1 MLQFRYMLW
10 IEVRWTCRAMSEVRS
25 GTVSKVQ
32 DWGIASAQDPFGR
45 PPGAAV
51 LSADTALPAMAGGW
65 LVAPALTAAL
75 ALAIYSCGFRSRPA
89 WAHRAASA
97 SASSACPCQS
107 SSSR

>member
-51 LSADTALPAMAGGW
+51 LWQTPHSPPW
-65 LVAPALTAAL
+65 
-75 ALAIYSCGFRSRPA
+75 
-89 WAHRAASA
+89 RAAGWWHR
-97 SASSACPCQS
+97 P
-107 SSSR
+107 